1 MITRE
6 ARAGRFPG
14 PSLIPE
20 LHAIQRKHGWLP
32 PKSLAELSR
41 VTQRPLYEIQGLISF
56 YPHFRTKLPEAAIEI
71 GVCRDLACWLQPDF
85 TTTESITKR
94 YAQNDDI
101 SVCSV
106 SCLGRCDIAP
116 AAVVNGQPIPL
127 KNLDLTINAVRDDS
141 LEETSALQ
149 PNRKW
154 PTDPYTERNKT
165 LAYALS
171 RAALKEDLDIQFI
184 IEELKAS
191 NLRGMGGAGF
201 PTGLK
206 WEIVKGEPATPKYVI
221 CNADESE
228 PGTFKDRQILAEL
241 PHLVLEGM
249 LLGMLAIGAQKGWVF
264 IRHEY
269 GPEEHIIREE
279 IARMEAIGLLG
290 ENAFGTNKSLKID
303 VFTSPGGY
311 ILGEETALIECME
324 GHRGEPRN
332 KPPFPGEKGLWGQ
345 PTLINSVETFA
356 AIPSI
361 LTHGSGWWRDQG
373 IGKSD
378 GLKFFAV
385 SGHIQNPGVYCVP
398 LGTPLNELLELA
410 GGIANG
416 ADLGAVQPGGASSNF
431 VGSEQVEVPLNFEAL
446 ADAGSMLGS
455 GAIVAMDINTDLLA
469 AATNVLGFFRQES
482 CGKCVPC
489 RVGSKKAEV
498 ILTDLLANGG
508 TVEDVD
514 IRIPELEETMR
525 LTSICGLGQV
535 ALGPVMSVIE
545 LAKK

>member
-1 MITRE
+1 
-6 ARAGRFPG
+6 
-14 PSLIPE
+14 
-20 LHAIQRKHGWLP
+20 
-32 PKSLAELSR
+32 
-41 VTQRPLYEIQGLISF
+41 
-56 YPHFRTKLPEAAIEI
+56 
-71 GVCRDLACWLQPDF
+71 
-85 TTTESITKR
+85 TTESITKR

-249 LLGMLAIGAQKGWVF
+249 LLG
-264 IRHEY
+264 
-269 GPEEHIIREE
+269 
-279 IARMEAIGLLG
+279 
-290 ENAFGTNKSLKID
+290 
-303 VFTSPGGY
+303 
-311 ILGEETALIECME
+311 
-324 GHRGEPRN
+324 
-332 KPPFPGEKGLWGQ
+332 
-345 PTLINSVETFA
+345 
-356 AIPSI
+356 
-361 LTHGSGWWRDQG
+361 
-373 IGKSD
+373 
-378 GLKFFAV
+378 
-385 SGHIQNPGVYCVP
+385 
-398 LGTPLNELLELA
+398 
-410 GGIANG
+410 
-416 ADLGAVQPGGASSNF
+416 
-431 VGSEQVEVPLNFEAL
+431 
-446 ADAGSMLGS
+446 
-455 GAIVAMDINTDLLA
+455 
-469 AATNVLGFFRQES
+469 
-482 CGKCVPC
+482 
-489 RVGSKKAEV
+489 
-498 ILTDLLANGG
+498 
-508 TVEDVD
+508 
-514 IRIPELEETMR
+514 
-525 LTSICGLGQV
+525 
-535 ALGPVMSVIE
+535 
-545 LAKK
+545 